1 MAERIGF
8 QEKLRGILDL
18 AKGQG
23 DALSVEEAEKFFE
36 E

>member
-23 DALSVEEAEKFFE
+23 RCPVRGRGGEIF
-36 E
+36 